1 MSMRLVTSRLVDR
14 KPPITHSSSSTT
26 APLASN
32 RGTGQGVTS
41 VQVNAPPAP
50 APPAPAPLAP
60 APLAPAPLAPAPPAP
75 APPAPAPPAPGAAS
89 APEQPMTNAS
99 TTSEPAFRIRRAYL
113 NDNQPGL
120 NASEA
125 RRR

>member
-60 APLAPAPLAPAPPAP
+60 APLAP
-75 APPAPAPPAPGAAS
+75 GAAS

-125 RRR
+125 RLR

>member
-60 APLAPAPLAPAPPAP
+60 AP
-75 APPAPAPPAPGAAS
+75 PAPAPPAPGAAS

-125 RRR
+125 RLR